1 MSTRFR
7 VSKLQMLRCDMW
19 NFIEGKKIFRVEG
32 VKGRH
37 FFVLNFSPPMKGE
50 ITKIQIAQQEPSLV
64 LEIFAFLLC
73 WRRNQEMSKLSL
85 FCCVSPRFL
94 CWVATV
100 CTWTL
105 LPFTKVSIEL
115 RNLRKNFLKKPCKG
129 KQKFEMYAKLGY
141 SIEKS
146 IC

>member
-1 MSTRFR
+1 MKEVHLAAGNDMSTRFR

-85 FCCVSPRFL
+85 FCCVSP
-94 CWVATV
+94 
-100 CTWTL
+100 
-105 LPFTKVSIEL
+105 PFFVLSYCLYMNSSPFYKSLNRV
-115 RNLRKNFLKKPCKG
+115 
-129 KQKFEMYAKLGY
+129 
-141 SIEKS
+141 EKS
-146 IC
+146 EKKLLEETL

>member
-1 MSTRFR
+1 MICQQGFVFQSYKCLGVTCET
-7 VSKLQMLRCDMW
+7 L
-19 NFIEGKKIFRVEG
+19 EGKKIFRVEEG

-85 FCCVSPRFL
+85 FCCVSPRFFVL
-94 CWVATV
+94 SYC
-100 CTWTL
+100 L
-105 LPFTKVSIEL
+105 YMNSSPFYKSLNRVEKSEKKTSW
-115 RNLRKNFLKKPCKG
+115 RNLVKENKSLKCM
-129 KQKFEMYAKLGY
+129 QNLV
-141 SIEKS
+141 IQ
-146 IC
+146 